1 MPSRKSYSCGG
12 VIIGRPSDRQ
22 RDLRERRGERVR
34 KGDGKKDE
42 SFGRARR
49 RQIREKKT
57 RKRVPPRLFSSGI
70 RNRVDFL
77 FSRSLLQLG
86 CATVAAAATSGVA
99 CFT

>member
-49 RQIREKKT
+49 RQIREKKHGNVCH
-57 RKRVPPRLFSSGI
+57 R
-70 RNRVDFL
+70 
-77 FSRSLLQLG
+77 G
-86 CATVAAAATSGVA
+86 CFRRGYETGLIFCSFVLCCNLAAMVAAAATSGVA